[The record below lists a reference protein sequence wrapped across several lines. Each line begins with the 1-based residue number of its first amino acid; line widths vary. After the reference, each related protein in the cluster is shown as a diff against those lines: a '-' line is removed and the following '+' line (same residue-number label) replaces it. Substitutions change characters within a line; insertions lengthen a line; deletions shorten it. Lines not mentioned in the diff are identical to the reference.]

1 MAGKRNY
8 YDILGV
14 KRDATQDDIKK
25 AFRKLAAKYH
35 PDAGGDEK
43 KFAEVSEAYT
53 TLSDEK
59 KRKEYDQMLLFG
71 GIPGADFG
79 GSGGRARG
87 YGYSNMG
94 GDWQDIFENIR
105 NGDGAFSGFD
115 FSQIFNGAGGGRQ
128 ASNRPAKGGDL
139 TVTAE
144 ELFSVALDYIPR
156 YYEDGMPLPLI
167 LAGLVRLSPENPD
180 RYDTPYYRGGEPAK
194 DSLLLSCARES
205 VQISAD
211 GTPALCDLAC
221 TLRDSSPLEL
231 APIVSDDPAGRTV
244 PLRDVLSGDS
254 PFTQT
259 LYLRGRDLVEGD
271 SPCASCA
278 YFEACVGG
286 CRAIAFHDSGSL
298 FGADPSSCLFFK
310 GGWARRLIVLMRE
323 LRPNASSDLLED
335 PDMLE
340 LLLGNSEH

>member
-1 MAGKRNY
+1 MATNNNY

-139 TVTAE
+139 TMTIEVSADEAFKGTQRKVTFTVPSTGEKQSLTVKVPAGA
-144 ELFSVALDYIPR
+144 V
-156 YYEDGMPLPLI
+156 DGGKL
-167 LAGLVRLSPENPD
+167 R
-180 RYDTPYYRGGEPAK
+180 YRGRGDYGYGGGERGDFVITMIWVRQTSSARACAAR
-194 DSLLLSCARES
+194 SL
-205 VQISAD
+205 
-211 GTPALCDLAC
+211 
-221 TLRDSSPLEL
+221 
-231 APIVSDDPAGRTV
+231 
-244 PLRDVLSGDS
+244 
-254 PFTQT
+254 
-259 LYLRGRDLVEGD
+259 
-271 SPCASCA
+271 
-278 YFEACVGG
+278 
-286 CRAIAFHDSGSL
+286 
-298 FGADPSSCLFFK
+298 
-310 GGWARRLIVLMRE
+310 
-323 LRPNASSDLLED
+323 
-335 PDMLE
+335 
-340 LLLGNSEH
+340 